1 MSNMSADVRPLVAF
15 EPARV
20 VEAQRL
26 IERVKRCLS
35 TDRKSAEAGLSQLT
49 DLFRSE
55 YCVAPSAERG
65 LSHWQRR
72 RVDQYIEDNLE
83 RSIECRFLADLA
95 GLSHSYFA
103 AAFRISFGESPRAHL
118 IRRRLLRAR
127 AMMLET
133 RQSLAEIAIGVGFAD
148 QAHLTRHFRR
158 LFGDTPA
165 AWRRASELGRPPER
179 YAPWPTTSDVP
190 SVSAA

>member
-1 MSNMSADVRPLVAF
+1 MSMSHMSADVSRMVAF

-26 IERVKRCLS
+26 IEAVKRCLS
-35 TDRKSAEAGLSQLT
+35 TDHRSAEAGLSQLT
-49 DLFRSE
+49 DLFR
-55 YCVAPSAERG
+55 YDDRPAPSASRSGG
-65 LSHWQRR
+65 LSHWQRK
-72 RVDQYIEDNLE
+72 RVDQYIEDNLD
-83 RSIECRFLADLA
+83 RSIECRRLADLA

-103 AAFRISFGESPRAHL
+103 AAFRVSFGESPRAHL

-127 AMMLET
+127 AIMLET
-133 RQSLAEIAIGVGFAD
+133 RRSLAEIAIEVGFAD

-165 AWRRASELGRPPER
+165 AWRRASKVGR
-179 YAPWPTTSDVP
+179 A
-190 SVSAA
+190 